1 MATLVIV
8 QGWTCERL
16 SWYSLL
22 KPSEKR
28 HWSFCDCRRIMWAG
42 SHRWPHF
49 PEPAWEWSQEWS
61 LGQPNA
67 FSYTI
72 SSPPQPSP
80 QPHSGQHESSSITYN
95 SKIPD
100 SEGLS
105 MSGLAQSGNS
115 QPLVKNL
122 NEWKVNSVHSS
133 FSYLGNTR
141 ALMIFILSIHKL
153 KDREDG

>member
-1 MATLVIV
+1 M
-8 QGWTCERL
+8 L
-16 SWYSLL
+16 SVTQ
-22 KPSEKR
+22 
-28 HWSFCDCRRIMWAG
+28 F
-42 SHRWPHF
+42 PH
-49 PEPAWEWSQEWS
+49 
-61 LGQPNA
+61 L
-67 FSYTI
+67 
-72 SSPPQPSP
+72 PSP
-80 QPHSGQHESSSITYN
+80 APNPIQAKFYHLQL
-95 SKIPD
+95 KIPD
-100 SEGLS
+100 SEGLG